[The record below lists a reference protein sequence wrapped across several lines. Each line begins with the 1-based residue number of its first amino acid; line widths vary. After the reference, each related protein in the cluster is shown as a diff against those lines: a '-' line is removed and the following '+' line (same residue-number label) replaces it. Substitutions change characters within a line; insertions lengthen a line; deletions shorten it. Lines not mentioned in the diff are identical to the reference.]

1 MKINRQKPLTTIQ
14 IAAQK
19 TLKDLKKC
27 DDHIQVID
35 AFIGTVKKCG
45 TREEK
50 ILASCLEEAVTDFH
64 VTPQAAYII
73 ETTALKSMVSGIEG
87 PIARV
92 LVKAGL
98 EAMEKLSHDTEPAFW
113 IGRTFM
119 EGLSRV
125 AGTEKEKNFAATVED
140 AVLKGVSNDA
150 IPNYKALKYGF
161 EMLNE
166 DSDLKQN
173 EMMAEYGL
181 KITDP
186 DSGISTDEVYGMS
199 CAVLGGIARNSGKKD
214 KNMINRMVDI
224 GSKFRTLYDNPNES
238 LNVQREAF
246 KIIAGKEDLW

>member
-1 MKINRQKPLTTIQ
+1 MKINKQKPLTTIQ

-35 AFIGTVKKCG
+35 AFIGTVKKYG
-45 TREEK
+45 SKEEK
-50 ILASCLEEAVTDFH
+50 VLASYLKEAVTDFN
-64 VTPQAAYII
+64 VTPQAAYIT
-73 ETTALKSMVSGIEG
+73 ETTALQSMASGIEG
-87 PIARV
+87 PVGRVIAKV
-92 LVKAGL
+92 GL
-98 EAMEKLSHDTEPAFW
+98 EIMEKLSHDTGAAFW

-119 EGLSRV
+119 EGLSQV
-125 AGTEKEKNFAATVED
+125 AETKKEKNFAATVED

-166 DSDLKQN
+166 DSDRKQN

-181 KITDP
+181 KITDC
-186 DSGISTDEVYGMS
+186 DSGISTDDVYGMS
-199 CAVLGGIARNSGKKD
+199 CAVLGGIARHSATKD
-214 KNMINRMVDI
+214 KNMINSMVSI
-224 GSKFRTLYDNPNES
+224 GGKFRTIYDDMAQS

-246 KIIAGKEDLW
+246 KIIAGREGL